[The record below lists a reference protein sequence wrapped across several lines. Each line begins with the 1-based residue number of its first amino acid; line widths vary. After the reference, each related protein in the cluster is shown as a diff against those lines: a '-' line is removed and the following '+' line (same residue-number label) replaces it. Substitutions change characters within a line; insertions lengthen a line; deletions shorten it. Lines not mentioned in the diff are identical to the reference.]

1 MKHTDRSIC
10 AVVPAAG
17 RGSRLG
23 LNQPK
28 ILAPLGYG
36 RSILS
41 VLCRKLLVVADHVNL
56 IVSPDGYDAVSEVVE
71 REGFDD
77 QVTLS
82 IQPEPIGMGDA
93 IFRGYPV
100 WSRARSI
107 LIVWGDQ
114 VFVSLAT
121 LRRTCSMHSGDEST
135 VVIPVVA
142 MDQPYVEYVFDGE
155 RLIAVKQSRE
165 GDSCASGGY
174 GDIGT
179 FVLSV
184 GGLLERWQAYLRSSE
199 LGGATGEINFL
210 PFLPYLSAWG
220 WKVRR
225 FAIDDERE
233 ARGINTPQ
241 DLAFFQSIMSES
253 NSLEDLGSR

>member
-1 MKHTDRSIC
+1 MKQIDRSIC

-56 IVSPDGYDAVSEVVE
+56 IVSPDGYDPISEVVE

-82 IQPEPIGMGDA
+82 IQPEPSGMGDA

-100 WSRARSI
+100 WSRARSA

-121 LRRTCSMHSGDEST
+121 LRRACALHAGDDRT

-142 MDQPYVEYVFDGE
+142 MSQPYVEYIFDAE

-165 GDSCASGGY
+165 GDSCSPGGY
-174 GDIGT
+174 SDIGT

-184 GGLLERWQAYLRSSE
+184 ADLHERWESYRRSPE
-199 LGGATGEINFL
+199 VGGATGEINFL
-210 PFLPYLSAWG
+210 PFLPYLSASRWD
-220 WKVRR
+220 VRR
-225 FAIDDERE
+225 FVIDDERE
-233 ARGINTPQ
+233 ARGINTAQ

-253 NSLEDLGSR
+253 NSLEGLGSR